1 MNNNKSKVRARRPTL
16 RGKGD
21 YSLDV
26 KSIKKPLE
34 RLEAKID
41 HLERM
46 NSNPPKLTSAVGR
59 ALGSLVG
66 QPDLGEAATTSL
78 AKFFGHGDYSVKTN
92 SLIPNQSGR
101 IPASS
106 VVPSFSSG
114 KRGTRIIEREFIQD
128 IYAGSLSGGST
139 LFTNTSFDI
148 NPTSLATF
156 PWLSSIANLYDQW
169 EPHGIVFEFVS
180 TSSEFNG
187 SSQALGTVVMAT
199 DYDVLD
205 TSYTSKQE
213 MENSDYSCSTRP
225 SNNLMHGIECSPS
238 ERPTKLLY
246 TSTAGPANFSQLGH
260 FQVATTGCSVAG
272 VRLGELWVSYDITF
286 YKKQMIPTY
295 TIATTPHLNLTGTAA
310 ASVPY
315 LTGASNVTSSLITYD
330 LNNIYFNNTSTG
342 TSYIVTFFLNVQAG
356 TPFNWNVTGLTLDSN
371 RIVNGVGSIGVNIR
385 KYTTTTL
392 SASLQP
398 VSFAAGQTSSFW
410 SVCIVQVDP
419 STSI

>member
-1 MNNNKSKVRARRPTL
+1 MNTNKTKVRSRRPTL

-21 YSLDV
+21 YTLDV

-46 NSNPPKLTSAVGR
+46 NSKPPKLISAAGR

-66 QPDLGEAATTSL
+66 QPDLGEAASTTL
-78 AKFFGHGDYSVKTN
+78 AKFFGHGDYSIRTN

-114 KRGTRIIEREFIQD
+114 KRGTRITEREFIQD

-139 LFTNTSFDI
+139 LFTNTSFEI
-148 NPTSLATF
+148 NPTNLSTF

-187 SSQALGTVVMAT
+187 SSQALGTVIMAT

-205 TSYTSKQE
+205 APYSSKQE

-225 SNNLMHGIECSPS
+225 SNNLMHGIECATS

-246 TSTAGPANFSQLGH
+246 TSTAGPANFSQLGK
-260 FQVATTGCSVAG
+260 FQIATTGCSVAG
-272 VRLGELWVSYDITF
+272 VRLGELWVSYDVTF
-286 YKKQMIPTY
+286 YKKQMVPTY
-295 TIATTPHLNLTGTAA
+295 TIATTPHLSLTGTAA

-315 LTGASNVTSSLITYD
+315 LTGAENKSSSLITFD
-330 LNNIYFNNTSTG
+330 LNNIYFNNTSIG
-342 TSYIVTFFLNVQAG
+342 TSYLVTFFLNTQSG
-356 TPFNWNVTGLTLDSN
+356 TPFNWGVTGLTLDNN
-371 RIVNGVGSIGVNIR
+371 RIVNGSASNGVNIR
-385 KYTTTTL
+385 KYTTTSL
-392 SASLQP
+392 DASLQP
-398 VSFAAGQTSSFW
+398 SSFAAGQTSSFW
-410 SVCIVQVDP
+410 SVNIVQVDP
-419 STSI
+419 ATTI